1 LSIVFLRS
9 DVVKIIDGRHKVKE
23 HIIADCREL
32 SGGTMANL
40 TGINKYDYVEFIQC
54 RFVEYVANDTDEC
67 FETWLDAWKSFR
79 ESGAYFNVLREL
91 DTQIKTKE
99 NAMNEQKEAA
109 VTVAIEAIEQ
119 ATANQEN
126 AMTEQTAAEVET
138 AEVETVAV
146 AEPHETTAEETRD
159 GMPPCVKQFFQ
170 DLDVTAIKNNDAFKV
185 LWTKFCAEHASELQ
199 DGDENIDGYRQEHIP
214 LTVKNVKV
222 PVKKNIYDRIMIAA
236 SKDQTRK
243 HLSGFLITE
252 DGKQIVSTDGR
263 RLAILPYNGDLLPGI
278 WKPIKDNKIL
288 SALMSYT
295 YEEYL
300 RDWKLFHDEKNP
312 LPDEHP
318 LRKNF
323 NIGFAMTTME
333 PFNYA
338 DGMWFENVFGTY
350 PDYTQ
355 VIPEDKD
362 LSGTVDHVETF
373 YSAFKTAQRF
383 YDKLSGFAMDGLG
396 TCLRCKEDCYVHM
409 NYNFMVDGLE
419 ILGGEDGEC
428 KLHYADKLEENPLVL
443 RRGNGVYVVMPISSG
458 DTTKPMYTV
467 INDLVLPQG
476 VQPAVQ
482 TRKPGNSKPSN
493 RGNGGSGGS
502 KVNPATKAIRTAPTA
517 PVDADKSKAAIAARK
532 PVPVNDDGSIS
543 PTERVLKNLA
553 FKQLM
558 RFGKDV
564 HIDAR
569 KDVIHKLFDAGK
581 LAVSEYMDKKGKQHY
596 LVAKQ
601 FMGDIAHKYARYLLN
616 GGQKF
621 DFSPVEG

>member
-1 LSIVFLRS
+1 MIEEPVEN
-9 DVVKIIDGRHKVKE
+9 VV
-23 HIIADCREL
+23 
-32 SGGTMANL
+32 
-40 TGINKYDYVEFIQC
+40 
-54 RFVEYVANDTDEC
+54 
-67 FETWLDAWKSFR
+67 
-79 ESGAYFNVLREL
+79 
-91 DTQIKTKE
+91 
-99 NAMNEQKEAA
+99 
-109 VTVAIEAIEQ
+109 EAIEQ
-119 ATANQEN
+119 DIEQKEN
-126 AMTEQTAAEVET
+126 NMTEQTTTAVAEVET
-138 AEVETVAV
+138 AAV
-146 AEPHETTAEETRD
+146 AEPHETAAEETRD
-159 GMPPCVKQFFQ
+159 GMHPCVKQFFQ
-170 DLDVTAIKNNDAFKV
+170 DLDVMTIKNNDAFKV
-185 LWTKFCAEHASELQ
+185 LWTKFCAEHASELK

-243 HLSGFLITE
+243 QLSGFLITE
-252 DGKQIVSTDGR
+252 DGNQIVSTDGR

-278 WKPIKDNKIL
+278 WKPIKDNTIL
-288 SALMSYT
+288 AALCSYT

-318 LRKNF
+318 LRKNL
-323 NIGFAMTTME
+323 NIGFAMNTME

-350 PDYTQ
+350 PGYTQ
-355 VIPEDKD
+355 VIPEEKI
-362 LSGTVDHVETF
+362 LAGTVDHFETF

-383 YDKLSGFAMDGLG
+383 YDKLSGFEQDEFG
-396 TCLRCKEDCYVHM
+396 TCIRCKEDYYVHV

-428 KLHYADKLEENPLVL
+428 KLHYTEKLEENPIVL
-443 RRGNGVYVVMPISSG
+443 RKGDGIYVLMPMSSG

-476 VQPAVQ
+476 VQTSVQ

-493 RGNGGSGGS
+493 RGNSGTGGG
-502 KVNPATKAIRTAPTA
+502 KAMPTVTKTIKTTPTA
-517 PVDADKSKAAIAARK
+517 PVKADKDKAAIAARK
-532 PVPVNDDGSIS
+532 PVQVNVNGPIE
-543 PTERVLKNLA
+543 PTERVLKNLV

-564 HIDAR
+564 RIDTR

-581 LAVSEYMDKKGKQHY
+581 LAVSEYIDKKGKQHY

-601 FMGDIAHKYARYLLN
+601 FMGDIAHKYASYLLN